1 MNVSGFINHQ
11 FKPHQLLGT
20 LKEMGFSNP
29 PEVGLQF
36 VQRHRQLT
44 KKYKGRKIAVGMN
57 TRMICFVDVETGIIV
72 GSIEEDNDEEEIV
85 LQSGQ
90 IGNN

>member
-1 MNVSGFINHQ
+1 
-11 FKPHQLLGT
+11 
-20 LKEMGFSNP
+20 
-29 PEVGLQF
+29 
-36 VQRHRQLT
+36 
-44 KKYKGRKIAVGMN
+44 MN

-90 IGNN
+90 IGNH